1 MQRQRSNFGKKG
13 YTSAGENLRM
23 KTVNRITN
31 GFQKQ
36 RRKAVK
42 ITPVNDWSWNYNGE
56 KLGIYLR
63 ADDGRFF
70 TFNTHF
76 VIRDLLNLPRPGEHF
91 CCEDARL
98 LTVYQEGLSDT
109 LRLKE
114 GEILDLGINAVACE
128 RFVRPS
134 IPLSRLFT
142 NIGNN
147 YYFEAGSIVTVY
159 TKEGYGGDCIVL
171 EECDVDGLARLMLLN
186 PELKLGNG
194 RVVELGH
201 MIRVNPAYL
210 CSFRALSNSRCDM
223 MRYA

>member
-1 MQRQRSNFGKKG
+1 
-13 YTSAGENLRM
+13 M
-23 KTVNRITN
+23 KIS
-31 GFQKQ
+31 
-36 RRKAVK
+36 
-42 ITPVNDWSWNYNGE
+42 PVNDWSWNYNGE

-109 LRLKE
+109 LRLTE
-114 GEILDLGINAVACE
+114 SACLDLGINAVACE

-134 IPLSRLFT
+134 IPVSRLFM
-142 NIGNN
+142 NVENN
-147 YYFEAGSIVTVY
+147 YYFEIGSVVTVY
-159 TKEGYGGDCIVL
+159 TKQGKGGDCILL
-171 EECDVDGLARLMLLN
+171 EQCDADGLARLMLLN
-186 PELKLGNG
+186 PKLDLDNG
-194 RVVELGH
+194 RSVKLGH

-210 CSFRALSNSRCDM
+210 CAFRALSNSRADV